1 MITNVKRYKVLKEIL
16 TVKNPRWLKPGEE
29 FEATPSS
36 SRIRALLEHGYIE
49 EIPEKPKTVD
59 DLRGGD
65 RCWCITLSPLT
76 GFSVDDFEFGIRES
90 LMVETGD
97 IFLTRE
103 EGEKELARR
112 KAKVILERD
121 TKGFKASRDCGSFYY
136 VSYDIY
142 DHRFEVGRWETNCCG
157 GELTSPINFATI
169 DDAEASIKAHSSEW
183 KIYLGIEE

>member
-59 DLRGGD
+59 DLKVGD
-65 RCWCITLSPLT
+65 RCWCITVSALT
-76 GFSVDDFEFGIRES
+76 GFDVEDFEFGIRES
-90 LMVETGD
+90 LMVETGSV
-97 IFLTRE
+97 FLTRE
-103 EGEKELARR
+103 KGEKELARS

-121 TKGFKASRDCGSFYY
+121 TKGFKPDWKNGDQYKWY
-136 VSYDIY
+136 VLWDYSHLEFRTYAHYCEKGAYIY
-142 DHRFEVGRWETNCCG
+142 
-157 GELTSPINFATI
+157 FATQE
-169 DDAEASIKAHSSEW
+169 DAKASIKAHPKEW
-183 KIYLGIEE
+183 KAYLRVEE

>member
-76 GFSVDDFEFGIRES
+76 GFDVEDFEFGIRES

-103 EGEKELARR
+103 EGEKELARC

-121 TKGFKASRDCGSFYY
+121 SKGFKPDWKDRFQEKYY
-136 VSYDIY
+136 VAYEIY
-142 DHRFEVGRWETNCCG
+142 FG
-157 GELTSPINFATI
+157 GQLVARCSTDYNLGGIVFASQE
-169 DDAEASIKAHSSEW
+169 DAEDSIKAHPDEW
-183 KIYLGIEE
+183 KTYLGVEE